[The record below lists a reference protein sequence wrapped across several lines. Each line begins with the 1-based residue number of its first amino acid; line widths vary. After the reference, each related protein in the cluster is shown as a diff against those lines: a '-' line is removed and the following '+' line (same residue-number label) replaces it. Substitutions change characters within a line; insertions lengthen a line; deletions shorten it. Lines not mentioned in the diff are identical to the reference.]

1 MQISTRLCPHRV
13 YFYARSRKTRLKS
26 SFANAVGNGIYIC
39 EVTFAVLS
47 QRATTGTMCRAC
59 YTKRSCK
66 RMTLVYIPT
75 HLPLLSRK
83 LSITLAFPAENATLF
98 LWSFRFIS
106 NSALPVSASSG
117 EKNWKLSKTPLKN
130 RRTTKRKI

>member
-59 YTKRSCK
+59 YTKLQTNDACLHPDSPSASPPETVHHTSISSGK
-66 RMTLVYIPT
+66 RD
-75 HLPLLSRK
+75 
-83 LSITLAFPAENATLF
+83 AFPLEFSIHQQLCPSGLCF
-98 LWSFRFIS
+98 LRRKKIGNF
-106 NSALPVSASSG
+106 L
-117 EKNWKLSKTPLKN
+117 KTPLKN
-130 RRTTKRKI
+130 GRTTKRKI

>member
-59 YTKRSCK
+59 YTKLQTNDACLHPDSPSASLPETVHHTSISSGK
-66 RMTLVYIPT
+66 RD
-75 HLPLLSRK
+75 
-83 LSITLAFPAENATLF
+83 AFPRVFDSLATLP
-98 LWSFRFIS
+98 FRS
-106 NSALPVSASSG
+106 LLPP
-117 EKNWKLSKTPLKN
+117 EKKNWKLSKTPLKN